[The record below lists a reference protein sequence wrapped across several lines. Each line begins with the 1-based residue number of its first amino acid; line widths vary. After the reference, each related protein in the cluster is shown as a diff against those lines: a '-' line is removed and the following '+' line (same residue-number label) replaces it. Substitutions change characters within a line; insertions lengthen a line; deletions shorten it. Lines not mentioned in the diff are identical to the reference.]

1 MRLCG
6 VDLFLIEQIYS
17 FSIKNKMKNKYEIIV
32 FGRGGQGAKS
42 TAELLAQAA
51 VIEGNFV
58 QAFPEFGPE
67 RSGAP
72 VKTFV
77 RISKRPIYTHQ
88 PILKPD
94 YFLVLDETLL
104 NDKNI
109 INELDLQN
117 SALIINTKKGKNELV
132 DLIGEK
138 LSIYTIDA
146 SGISREIVGENRPN
160 TCILGKFV
168 FVSEIVKLRSITKV
182 FEEKYLSKLGKLKT
196 QKNIEA
202 IEEACTMH

>member
-1 MRLCG
+1 
-6 VDLFLIEQIYS
+6 
-17 FSIKNKMKNKYEIIV
+17 MKNKYDIIV

-42 TAELLAQAA
+42 TAEILAQAA
-51 VIEGNFV
+51 VKEGGFV

-77 RISKRPIYTHQ
+77 RISKGPIYTHQ

-104 NDKNI
+104 DGKNI

-117 SALIINTKKGKNELV
+117 SALIVNTKKDKNELF
-132 DLIGEK
+132 DLIGRN
-138 LSIYTIDA
+138 LNIYTIDA
-146 SGISREIVGENRPN
+146 SGISQEIVGENRPN
-160 TCILGKFV
+160 TCILGKFAFITDV
-168 FVSEIVKLRSITKV
+168 VKLESIINIFK
-182 FEEKYLSKLGKLKT
+182 EKYLAKIGKIKT
-196 QKNIEA
+196 MANIKAIKEA
-202 IEEACTMH
+202 YEMH